1 MIGKLVL
8 ICKNETDY
16 LLIHIGNLINLMIE
30 LDRRD
35 ISIERRMIMKHRKRT
50 ITIIFT
56 FYFCFQ
62 PVGWYIFATSPIT
75 CQTQRDKE
83 TDLSANRPLVHIPF
97 AFDGRIV
104 IPVNIKGSDDVGLIL
119 DSGFPQ
125 KNMMLLMHNE
135 LGKQLGLEYAQTQN
149 LARGGGSG
157 AAKPVHL
164 APGVNVTI
172 SHIDLGSMIIGVLDE
187 SRKTSVFRNQG
198 VFGGT
203 IFLPYVVKVDFDASE
218 LTLYNPKTY
227 QPEEGWEEIPL
238 HLSERNLPLIEA
250 YIKTEDSKDIPVK
263 LILDTGGKGNMILI
277 TDEGKQITHPSK
289 MVFGLSGIGLR
300 GDVFANKGRIPAL
313 KIGSVRLGD
322 VIVDVFNKEEII
334 EKIPVFG
341 EIQCDGVIGIGCM
354 HRLNMIFD
362 YTHGRLF
369 IKPNKFFADVFELN
383 MAGMVIEKMGRG
395 HHVVYYVMDGSP
407 ALEQGIQKNDVVE
420 EVNGKDIDEF
430 DYLELKKAF
439 EHENETVTISIC
451 RDGERRT
458 IQPKLERI
466 I

>member
-1 MIGKLVL
+1 ML

-16 LLIHIGNLINLMIE
+16 PLIHLGNLINIIIE
-30 LDRRD
+30 LNRID
-35 ISIERRMIMKHRKRT
+35 ISIERRMIMKHRKLS
-50 ITIIFT
+50 ITIVFM
-56 FYFCFQ
+56 FYLCFQ
-62 PVGWYIFATSPIT
+62 PVEWDVSATAPIIY
-75 CQTQRDKE
+75 QAQREKE
-83 TDLSANRPLVHIPF
+83 AGLSANHPLVHIPF
-97 AFDGRIV
+97 TFDGRIV
-104 IPVNIKGSDDVGLIL
+104 IPVSIKGLDDVGVIL

-187 SRKTSVFRNQG
+187 SRETSVFRNQG
-198 VFGGT
+198 VFGDSV
-203 IFLPYVVKVDFDASE
+203 FLPYVVKVDFDASE
-218 LTLYNPKTY
+218 LILYDPKTY
-227 QPEEGWEEIPL
+227 QPEKGWEEIPL

-250 YIKTEDSKDIPVK
+250 SIKTEELTDIPVK
-263 LILDTGGKGNMILI
+263 LILDTGGKSNMILI

-289 MVFGLSGIGLR
+289 MVYGLSGIGLR
-300 GDVFANKGRIPAL
+300 GDVFANMGRIPEL
-313 KIGSVRLGD
+313 KMGSVQLRD
-322 VIVDVFNKEEII
+322 VIVDVFNKQEII

-354 HRLNMIFD
+354 YRFNMIFD
-362 YTHGRLF
+362 YTHSRLF
-369 IKPNKFFADVFELN
+369 IKPNTFFLDVFDLN

-395 HHVVYYVMDGSP
+395 DHVVHYVMDGSP
-407 ALEQGIQKNDVVE
+407 ASEQGIQKNDVVE
-420 EVNGKDIDEF
+420 EVNSKHIDDF

-439 EHENETVTISIC
+439 EQENETVTIGIC
-451 RDGERRT
+451 RDGKRRT
-458 IQPKLERI
+458 IQLKLERI

>member
-1 MIGKLVL
+1 
-8 ICKNETDY
+8 
-16 LLIHIGNLINLMIE
+16 
-30 LDRRD
+30 
-35 ISIERRMIMKHRKRT
+35 MKHKKRI
-50 ITIIFT
+50 ITIVFI

-62 PVGWYIFATSPIT
+62 PAGWDVSATVAIIY
-75 CQTQRDKE
+75 QIQRDKE
-83 TDLSANRPLVHIPF
+83 AGLSANHPLVHIPF
-97 AFDGRIV
+97 TFDGRIV
-104 IPVNIKGSDDVGLIL
+104 IPISIKGLDDVGVIL

-135 LGKQLGLEYAQTQN
+135 LGEQLGLEYAQTQN

-157 AAKPVHL
+157 AARPVHL
-164 APGVNVTI
+164 APGVNVMI
-172 SHIDLGSMIIGVLDE
+172 SQIDLGSMIIGVLDE
-187 SRKTSVFRNQG
+187 SRETSVFRNQG
-198 VFGGT
+198 VFGGAV
-203 IFLPYVVKVDFDASE
+203 FLPYVVKVDFDASR
-218 LTLYNPKTY
+218 LALYDPETY
-227 QPEEGWEEIPL
+227 QPEEGWEVIPL

-250 YIKTEDSKDIPVK
+250 SIKTEDSKDIPVK

-395 HHVVYYVMDGSP
+395 DHVVYYVMDDSP
-407 ALEQGIQKNDVVE
+407 ASEQGLHKNDVVE
-420 EVNGKDIDEF
+420 EVNSKDIDA
-430 DYLELKKAF
+430 YSYVELKKIF
-439 EHENETVTISIC
+439 EQENETVTIRIG

-458 IQPKLERI
+458 IQLKLERI